1 MDVDICGPSIPKIM
15 GLEGE
20 QIHQSGMGWS
30 PVYVRENLAV
40 MSVGFLLNDPDEAI
54 IWRGAKKNGNG
65 FSWYPDSYNSSRIDK
80 AIFAGCVL
88 GRARLFSDR
97 YTARDI

>member
-1 MDVDICGPSIPKIM
+1 M

-40 MSVGFLLNDPDEAI
+40 MSVGFLLSDPDEAI
-54 IWRGAKKNGNG
+54 IWRGAKKNGAEFCLPTVIN
-65 FSWYPDSYNSSRIDK
+65 NLILLRIDK
-80 AIFAGCVL
+80 AISARCLL
-88 GRARLFSDR
+88 G
-97 YTARDI
+97 